1 MSVGGF
7 KFKVLFL
14 VEWFGNSTQWVKII
28 QKVSF
33 FNIYWVSKQVLVKI
47 SNLRE
52 IRILKFL
59 SKKFVKLKGDLH
71 CLARM

>member
-1 MSVGGF
+1 MSIGGF

-33 FNIYWVSKQVLVKI
+33 FNIYRVSKQVLVKI
-47 SNLRE
+47 LNLCKLEFRN
-52 IRILKFL
+52 FL

>member
-33 FNIYWVSKQVLVKI
+33 FNIYRVSKQVLVKI

-71 CLARM
+71 SLARM

>member
-33 FNIYWVSKQVLVKI
+33 FNIYRVSKQVLVKI

-59 SKKFVKLKGDLH
+59 SKKIVKLKGDLH
-71 CLARM
+71 SLARM